1 MSEHGGLSTSESHTD
16 RGNRPTL
23 SLSLEWVFNL
33 TNQHDE
39 AGLCDWLLTT
49 LHLDWQPQG
58 SVLGLVDSTGRQ
70 LVCQGFI
77 ENNPVTLELDVDDFN
92 HPLSYVLHKNQ
103 ARFWASL
110 QGGARVGNPAFHHM
124 LSAMSTVCGL
134 YAIPLLSDGGKV
146 LGTLAL
152 LDRPDRLREWHRRR
166 DCERLAQVFCRQLSL
181 LRELSCRQQ
190 AREILKKS
198 IGQLRDEEYRQA
210 QEKRVQETLLG
221 KSASMQ
227 DLQQKICQT
236 AEYSL
241 SVLILGE
248 TGVGKDVVARL
259 LHQCSGRADKPFVAI
274 NCAAIPENL
283 IESELFGYEK
293 GAFSDAQCRKVGLVE
308 RANGGTLFLDE
319 VGDMPASMQAKLLR
333 VLETHSIRPLGA
345 EQEIDL
351 DFRLIAATHHS
362 LDQRVLEGQFRQ
374 DLYHRLCQ
382 CVLHVAPLRERA
394 DDIPLLSQHFIEQ
407 FCAES
412 QKEPVF
418 LDRALVR
425 QLITY
430 DFPGNVRELR
440 NVLEVACAHTPPG
453 QRLTVQVLP
462 PELQARLASSTGRRD
477 EDFQYIHDLRLAVQ
491 QRETAVIEE
500 RIRQFDGNRQ
510 LAAESLNMPK
520 RTFNG
525 KCLKLGITQ

>member
-1 MSEHGGLSTSESHTD
+1 
-16 RGNRPTL
+16 
-23 SLSLEWVFNL
+23 
-33 TNQHDE
+33 
-39 AGLCDWLLTT
+39 
-49 LHLDWQPQG
+49 
-58 SVLGLVDSTGRQ
+58 
-70 LVCQGFI
+70 
-77 ENNPVTLELDVDDFN
+77 
-92 HPLSYVLHKNQ
+92 
-103 ARFWASL
+103 
-110 QGGARVGNPAFHHM
+110 
-124 LSAMSTVCGL
+124 
-134 YAIPLLSDGGKV
+134 GGKV

-308 RANGGTLFLDE
+308 
-319 VGDMPASMQAKLLR
+319 
-333 VLETHSIRPLGA
+333 
-345 EQEIDL
+345 
-351 DFRLIAATHHS
+351 
-362 LDQRVLEGQFRQ
+362 
-374 DLYHRLCQ
+374 
-382 CVLHVAPLRERA
+382 
-394 DDIPLLSQHFIEQ
+394 
-407 FCAES
+407 
-412 QKEPVF
+412 
-418 LDRALVR
+418 
-425 QLITY
+425 
-430 DFPGNVRELR
+430 
-440 NVLEVACAHTPPG
+440 
-453 QRLTVQVLP
+453 
-462 PELQARLASSTGRRD
+462 
-477 EDFQYIHDLRLAVQ
+477 
-491 QRETAVIEE
+491 
-500 RIRQFDGNRQ
+500 
-510 LAAESLNMPK
+510 
-520 RTFNG
+520 
-525 KCLKLGITQ
+525 